1 MEHNRNWKLP
11 ALILA
16 IAIVLHGGITN
27 AYAASGKIT
36 YSEPLIADK
45 TVRGVLYGA
54 AATPDGGVLLC
65 GGDYYIEIAPPGTK
79 IYPLAMKV
87 TSEGTVE
94 WRTVVDDEDMQSF
107 VAVNIVQ
114 GDQIECADA
123 IGNFVTFD
131 SASGKYTVKKA
142 CDMTNCFP
150 LTNGQWFAVKN
161 ITTERPDKVATEFML
176 LDEEKNVLW
185 NRVYPELAGLDADSI
200 KISEQA
206 DGSILAFGTRR
217 ENIYDI
223 FSVAR
228 VFARIDQDGQLR
240 EHKEFDWNHMIF
252 QMLQNETGVIAIGG
266 QKYIPDPTAPSKV
279 ISEIIL
285 LDRQYVPKR
294 IISIQLQEYD
304 VLMQIIAIE
313 NGYVVRTTQEVLLL
327 DKDGMLVDRKEKPQV
342 DNANIS
348 YGFLVSSGSRIFY
361 AAQIRR
367 KWARIVGKF
376 MKYCFK
382 CNQKKI

>member
-27 AYAASGKIT
+27 AYAASGKIA

-131 SASGKYTVKKA
+131 PASGKYTVKKA

-150 LTNGQWFAVKN
+150 LANGQWFAVKN
-161 ITTERPDKVATEFML
+161 ITSERPDKVATEFML

-185 NRVYPELAGLDADSI
+185 NRVYPELAGLDTDGLV
-200 KISEQA
+200 ISEQA
-206 DGSILAFGTRR
+206 DGSILVFGTRL

-223 FSVAR
+223 FSASR

-240 EHKEFDWNHMIF
+240 EHKEFEWGHVIS
-252 QMLQNETGVIAIGG
+252 QMFPNEAGVIAIGG
-266 QKYIPDPTAPSKV
+266 PKFDPDKINSSEK
-279 ISEIIL
+279 IGEIIKV
-285 LDRQYVPKR
+285 DRQYVPVH
-294 IISIQLQEYD
+294 IISIQLQGND
-304 VLMQIIAIE
+304 RLMQLLPIE
-313 NGYVVRTTQEVLLL
+313 NGYLVRTTQEVLLL

-361 AAQIRR
+361 AAQINDQDSEKTGAYR
-367 KWARIVGKF
+367 WEVYEVLLQ
-376 MKYCFK
+376 M
-382 CNQKKI
+382 